1 MMPAQRRNSRKP
13 IWYTGGLP
21 VFPTL
26 GVVRPVESEPQQQS
40 ATLRDYVGVVRG
52 RLRVVVVLT
61 LIGLG
66 LGALLVV
73 RQPPAFESHTQVLV
87 HDTVSESGQQ
97 QSPDMNTEAEIVTSA
112 AVADRAAELLAIPGV
127 GGAELLPHYAV
138 SIPSDASVME
148 ISFRY
153 DDPIIAVRGARI
165 VTTSYLDVR
174 QAQVDAPR
182 AAQVEDLTALLDGPT
197 GLRAKK
203 ADQFDILENCGQ
215 ATSAT
220 CQRAQSNIELLDTQI
235 NATLTR
241 IAALTTAP
249 PVGEVISPA
258 TTAADAATPGWTY
271 LVAGGLIGF
280 LLGLVLAFIL
290 EGLSG
295 RVRDSKEVERDLG
308 TPVLGSV
315 PMFREARGAL
325 VSRDDPSTAAAEA
338 FRMLRSALLYRAQD
352 DVRVLMVTSGGI
364 GDGKS
369 TTAANLAVTL
379 AQADKKVILVSADL
393 RRPSLHE
400 YFDVATDK
408 GLAQA
413 LSNGGHPPVVPTGVE
428 NLALIPS
435 GPPVEASAHLF
446 ETSAFPAM
454 IRTCR
459 EQADFVIVDA
469 PPLAISDPLLM
480 APYMDG
486 VMLVVDASEATRG
499 GLERIRD
506 MLGRI
511 GFKPFGAVLNRQR
524 SAEADYRAGDH
535 YRYQPAGTRP
545 SKS

>member
-1 MMPAQRRNSRKP
+1 
-13 IWYTGGLP
+13 
-21 VFPTL
+21 
-26 GVVRPVESEPQQQS
+26 VESEPQQQS

-52 RLRVVVVLT
+52 RLRVVIIVT

-66 LGALLVV
+66 LGTLLMV
-73 RQPPAFESHTQVLV
+73 RQPPGWESHAQILV
-87 HDTVSESGQQ
+87 HDILTESGQQ
-97 QSPDMNTEAEIVTSA
+97 QSPDMDTEAGIAASA
-112 AVADRAAELLAIPGV
+112 AVADGAAAQLAIPGV
-127 GGAELLPHYAV
+127 DGSALLDHYTV
-138 SIPSDASVME
+138 SIPGDAGNVME

-153 DDPIIAVRGARI
+153 DDPIIAERGAR
-165 VTTSYLDVR
+165 VVSTSYIDARQTQADTARQTQIDDLKTQIGSLSGQLQR
-174 QAQVDAPR
+174 QADIR
-182 AAQVEDLTALLDGPT
+182 ANCDPGSADCLT
-197 GLRAKK
+197 
-203 ADQFDILENCGQ
+203 
-215 ATSAT
+215 
-220 CQRAQSNIELLDTQI
+220 AQSNIDLLQSQI
-235 NATLTR
+235 DAISAR
-241 IAALTTAP
+241 IGALTTAT

-258 TTAADAATPGWTY
+258 TVATNAATPGWTY
-271 LVAGGLIGF
+271 VVAGGLLGF
-280 LLGLVLAFIL
+280 LLGLILAFVL

-315 PMFREARGAL
+315 PMFREAKGSL
-325 VSRDDPSTAAAEA
+325 VSRDDPATAAAES

-352 DVRVLMVTSGGI
+352 DTRVIMVTSGGI

-369 TTAANLAVTL
+369 TMAANLAVTL

-413 LSNGGHPPVVPTGVE
+413 LTNGGHPPVISTGVE

-446 ETSAFPAM
+446 ETNAFPAM

-459 EQADFVIVDA
+459 EQADFVLVDA

-486 VMLVVDASEATRG
+486 VILVVDASQATRG

-511 GFKPFGAVLNRQR
+511 GFTPFGAVLNRQR
-524 SAEADYRAGDH
+524 NTEADYRAGDH
-535 YRYQPAGTRP
+535 YRYQEPTGSGRSRT
-545 SKS
+545 S

>member
-1 MMPAQRRNSRKP
+1 
-13 IWYTGGLP
+13 
-21 VFPTL
+21 
-26 GVVRPVESEPQQQS
+26 VESEPQQQS
-40 ATLRDYVGVVRG
+40 ASLRDYVGVVRG
-52 RLRVVVVLT
+52 RLRVVIIVT

-66 LGALLVV
+66 LGALLMV
-73 RQPPAFESHTQVLV
+73 RQSPGYESHAQVLV
-87 HDTVSESGQQ
+87 HDIVTESGQQ
-97 QSPDMNTEAEIVTSA
+97 QSPDMDTEAGIAASA
-112 AVADRAAELLAIPGV
+112 AVADRAAQQLAIDGLD
-127 GGAELLPHYAV
+127 GAALLEHYTV
-138 SIPSDASVME
+138 SIGDASVMD
-148 ISFRY
+148 ISFTY
-153 DDPIIAVRGARI
+153 DEPVIAERGARV
-165 VTTSYLDVR
+165 VTTSYIDVR
-174 QAQVDAPR
+174 NE
-182 AAQVEDLTALLDGPT
+182 QVEAARSAQIDDLNAQSVALNT
-197 GLRAKK
+197 SQNK
-203 ADQFDILENCGQ
+203 QFETL
-215 ATSAT
+215 AT
-220 CQRAQSNIELLDTQI
+220 CEQGSAACLKAQSNIDVLQG
-235 NATLTR
+235 R
-241 IAALTTAP
+241 IDAISARIIALSTPTD
-249 PVGEVISPA
+249 VGEIISPA
-258 TTAADAATPGWTY
+258 TVATNAATPGWTY
-271 LVAGGLIGF
+271 VVAGGLLGF
-280 LLGLVLAFIL
+280 LLGLILAFIL

-315 PMFREARGAL
+315 PMFREAKGAL
-325 VSRDDPSTAAAEA
+325 VSRDDPATAAAEA
-338 FRMLRSALLYRAQD
+338 FRMLRSALLYRAQED
-352 DVRVLMVTSGGI
+352 TRVIMVTSGGI

-369 TTAANLAVTL
+369 ITAANLAVTL

-413 LSNGGHPPVVPTGVE
+413 LTNGGHPPVIATGVE

-459 EQADFVIVDA
+459 DQADFVIVDA

-486 VMLVVDASEATRG
+486 VMLVVDASQATRG

-511 GFKPFGAVLNRQR
+511 GFTPFGAVINRQR
-524 SAEADYRAGDH
+524 SSESDYRPGDH
-535 YRYQPAGTRP
+535 YRYQAPGTARS

>member
-1 MMPAQRRNSRKP
+1 ME
-13 IWYTGGLP
+13 L
-21 VFPTL
+21 
-26 GVVRPVESEPQQQS
+26 EPQQES

-52 RLRVVVVLT
+52 RLRVVAIVT
-61 LIGLG
+61 LIGLA
-66 LGALLVV
+66 LGILLMV
-73 RQPPAFESHTQVLV
+73 RQATTYGSQAQVLV
-87 HDTVSESGQQ
+87 NDIVTESGQQ
-97 QSPDMNTEAEIVTSA
+97 QPPDLNTEAEIATSA
-112 AVADRAAELLAIPGV
+112 AVADRAAARLAIPGV
-127 GGAELLPHYAV
+127 DG
-138 SIPSDASVME
+138 
-148 ISFRY
+148 
-153 DDPIIAVRGARI
+153 
-165 VTTSYLDVR
+165 
-174 QAQVDAPR
+174 
-182 AAQVEDLTALLDGPT
+182 TALLDHYSISIPSESNVMAITFADEDPAVAQQGAQVVADT
-197 GLRAKK
+197 YLLVRQGQADKTRGDQVDALTTQRESLRTNQQR
-203 ADQFDILENCGQ
+203 QFDILENCAPDSVSSQ
-215 ATSAT
+215 CLAAQQSAAGY
-220 CQRAQSNIELLDTQI
+220 QTQI
-235 NATLTR
+235 DAVNAR
-241 IAALTTAP
+241 IVALSTAN

-258 TTAADAATPGWTY
+258 TVATNATTPGWTFV
-271 LVAGGLIGF
+271 VAGALLGF
-280 LLGLVLAFIL
+280 LLGLILAFVL

-315 PMFREARGAL
+315 PMFRESRGSL
-325 VSRDDPSTAAAEA
+325 VSRHDPATAAAEA

-352 DVRVLMVTSGGI
+352 DTRVIMVTSGGI

-413 LSNGGHPPVVPTGVE
+413 LTNGGHPPVIATGVE

-446 ETSAFPAM
+446 ETNAFPAM

-486 VMLVVDASEATRG
+486 VVLVVDASQATRG

-511 GFKPFGAVLNRQR
+511 GFAPFGAVLNRQR
-524 SAEADYRAGDH
+524 SSESDYRAGDH
-535 YRYQPAGTRP
+535 YRYQAPGSKTP

>member
-1 MMPAQRRNSRKP
+1 M
-13 IWYTGGLP
+13 
-21 VFPTL
+21 
-26 GVVRPVESEPQQQS
+26 RPVDTEPQQQS

-52 RLRVVVVLT
+52 RLRVVVVVT

-66 LGALLVV
+66 LGVLLMV

-87 HDTVSESGQQ
+87 HDIVAESGQV

-112 AVADRAAELLAIPGV
+112 AVADRAADLLALPGV
-127 GGAELLPHYAV
+127 DGAELLGHYVA
-138 SIPSDASVME
+138 SLPGDANVME

-153 DDPIIAVRGARI
+153 DDPTIAERGARI
-165 VTTSYLDVR
+165 VTSSYLEVR
-174 QAQVDAPR
+174 QLQMDQPRIEQVKTLTLQLR
-182 AAQVEDLTALLDGPT
+182 DLRDKQQL
-197 GLRAKK
+197 
-203 ADQFDILENCGQ
+203 QYDILDSCVNGSTACLK
-215 ATSAT
+215 ATQNIQLQKEQISA
-220 CQRAQSNIELLDTQI
+220 L
-235 NATLTR
+235 LTR
-241 IAALTTAP
+241 ITALSTAP

-258 TTAADAATPGWTY
+258 TTATDAATPGWTY
-271 LVAGGLIGF
+271 IVAGGLLGF

-315 PMFREARGAL
+315 PLFREGRGAL

-338 FRMLRSALLYRAQD
+338 FRMLRSALLYRAQE

-369 TTAANLAVTL
+369 TMAANLAVTL

-506 MLGRI
+506 MLARI

>member
-1 MMPAQRRNSRKP
+1 
-13 IWYTGGLP
+13 
-21 VFPTL
+21 
-26 GVVRPVESEPQQQS
+26 VESEPQQQS

-52 RLRVVVVLT
+52 RLRVVIIVT

-66 LGALLVV
+66 LGALLMV
-73 RQPPAFESHTQVLV
+73 RQPPGYESNAQILV
-87 HDTVSESGQQ
+87 HDFVTESGQV
-97 QSPDMNTEAEIVTSA
+97 QSPDMNTEVGIATSVV
-112 AVADRAAELLAIPGV
+112 VADQAAEQLAISGLNGAALLEHYTVSLPG
-127 GGAELLPHYAV
+127 
-138 SIPSDASVME
+138 DANVME
-148 ISFRY
+148 VSFR
-153 DDPIIAVRGARI
+153 DEDPTVAERGARV
-165 VTTSYLDVR
+165 VTSSYLEVR
-174 QAQVDAPR
+174 QKQADAPR
-182 AAQVEDLTALLDGPT
+182 VAQVAELNLQLADLRT
-197 GLRAKK
+197 KQK
-203 ADQFDILENCGQ
+203 AQYD
-215 ATSAT
+215 
-220 CQRAQSNIELLDTQI
+220 LLDTCGAPSSSDCLKAQQNIQLLQEQI
-235 NATLTR
+235 SAILSR
-241 IAALTTAP
+241 IAALTTAS
-249 PVGEVISPA
+249 PVGEPLGPA
-258 TTAADAATPGWTY
+258 TAPTNASTPGWTY
-271 LVAGGLIGF
+271 VVAGGLLGF
-280 LLGLVLAFIL
+280 LLGLILAFIL

-315 PMFREARGAL
+315 PMFREAKGAL
-325 VSRDDPSTAAAEA
+325 VSRDDPATAAAEA
-338 FRMLRSALLYRAQD
+338 FRMLRSALLYRAQED
-352 DVRVLMVTSGGI
+352 TRVLMVTSGAI

-369 TTAANLAVTL
+369 TMAANLAVTL

-400 YFDVATDK
+400 YFDVETDK

-413 LSNGGHPPVVPTGVE
+413 LTNGGHPPVIATGVE

-486 VMLVVDASEATRG
+486 VMLVVDASQATRG

-506 MLGRI
+506 MLARI
-511 GFKPFGAVLNRQR
+511 GFTPFGAVINRQR
-524 SAEADYRAGDH
+524 SSESDYRPGDH
-535 YRYQPAGTRP
+535 YRYQQPGSARA

>member
-1 MMPAQRRNSRKP
+1 M
-13 IWYTGGLP
+13 
-21 VFPTL
+21 
-26 GVVRPVESEPQQQS
+26 ESEPQQQS

-52 RLRVVVVLT
+52 RLRVVIIVT

-66 LGALLVV
+66 LGILLMV
-73 RQPPAFESHTQVLV
+73 RQPPGYESHAQVLV
-87 HDTVSESGQQ
+87 HDIVTESGQQ
-97 QSPDMNTEAEIVTSA
+97 QSPDMDTEAGVAASA
-112 AVADRAAELLAIPGV
+112 AVADRAAQQLAVDGVDGAALL
-127 GGAELLPHYAV
+127 EHYTV
-138 SIPSDASVME
+138 SIGDASVME

-153 DDPIIAVRGARI
+153 DDPVIAERGAR
-165 VTTSYLDVR
+165 VVSTSYLDVR
-174 QAQVDAPR
+174 QEQADDARTAQIT
-182 AAQVEDLTALLDGPT
+182 DLTEQSAVLN
-197 GLRAKK
+197 ASQNK
-203 ADQFDILENCGQ
+203 QFNIL
-215 ATSAT
+215 ATCTPGSAT
-220 CQRAQSNIELLDTQI
+220 CLKAQSNVDILQGRIDAI
-235 NATLTR
+235 SAR
-241 IAALTTAP
+241 IAALSTGTT
-249 PVGEVISPA
+249 VGEVISPA
-258 TTAADAATPGWTY
+258 TVATDASTPGWTFV
-271 LVAGGLIGF
+271 VAGGLLGF
-280 LLGLVLAFIL
+280 LLGLVLAFVL

-315 PMFREARGAL
+315 PMFREAKGAL
-325 VSRDDPSTAAAEA
+325 VSRDDPATAAAEA

-352 DVRVLMVTSGGI
+352 DTRVLMVTSGGI

-369 TTAANLAVTL
+369 TMAANLAVTL

-413 LSNGGHPPVVPTGVE
+413 LTNGGHPPVIATGVE

-459 EQADFVIVDA
+459 DQADFVIVDA

-486 VMLVVDASEATRG
+486 VMLVVDASQATRG

-511 GFKPFGAVLNRQR
+511 GFTPFGAVINRQR
-524 SAEADYRAGDH
+524 SNESDYRPGDH
-535 YRYQPAGTRP
+535 YRYQQPGTARS

>member
-1 MMPAQRRNSRKP
+1 M
-13 IWYTGGLP
+13 
-21 VFPTL
+21 
-26 GVVRPVESEPQQQS
+26 ESEPQQQS

-52 RLRVVVVLT
+52 RLRVVIIVT

-66 LGALLVV
+66 LGALLMV
-73 RQPPAFESHTQVLV
+73 RQAPGYESRAQILV
-87 HDTVSESGQQ
+87 HDFVTESGQV
-97 QSPDMNTEAEIVTSA
+97 QSPDMSTEVGIATSVV
-112 AVADRAAELLAIPGV
+112 VADQAAEQLAIAGLDGAALLEHYTVSLPG
-127 GGAELLPHYAV
+127 
-138 SIPSDASVME
+138 DANVME
-148 ISFRY
+148 VSFR
-153 DDPIIAVRGARI
+153 DEDPTVAERGARV
-165 VTTSYLDVR
+165 VTSSYLEVR
-174 QAQVDAPR
+174 QSQADTPRIAQVNELTR
-182 AAQVEDLTALLDGPT
+182 QLGDL
-197 GLRAKK
+197 RNRQQ
-203 ADQFDILENCGQ
+203 DQYDILDTCDSGSTACLKAQQNIQLLQEQ
-215 ATSAT
+215 ISAIL
-220 CQRAQSNIELLDTQI
+220 S
-235 NATLTR
+235 R
-241 IAALTTAP
+241 IAALSTAS
-249 PVGEVISPA
+249 PVGEPLGPA
-258 TTAADAATPGWTY
+258 TAPTNAATPGWTY
-271 LVAGGLIGF
+271 VVAGGLLGF
-280 LLGLVLAFIL
+280 LLGLILAFVL

-315 PMFREARGAL
+315 PMFREAKGAL
-325 VSRDDPSTAAAEA
+325 VSRDDPATAAAEA
-338 FRMLRSALLYRAQD
+338 FRMLRSALLYRAQED
-352 DVRVLMVTSGGI
+352 TRVIMVTSGGI

-369 TTAANLAVTL
+369 ITAANLAVTL

-413 LSNGGHPPVVPTGVE
+413 LTNGGHPPVIATGVE

-459 EQADFVIVDA
+459 DQADFVIVDA

-486 VMLVVDASEATRG
+486 VMLVVDASQATRG

-511 GFKPFGAVLNRQR
+511 GFTPFGAVINRQR
-524 SAEADYRAGDH
+524 SSESDYRPGDH
-535 YRYQPAGTRP
+535 YRYQAPGTARS

>member
-1 MMPAQRRNSRKP
+1 VA
-13 IWYTGGLP
+13 
-21 VFPTL
+21 
-26 GVVRPVESEPQQQS
+26 
-40 ATLRDYVGVVRG
+40 RG
-52 RLRVVVVLT
+52 RLRVVAIVT

-66 LGALLVV
+66 LGILMMV
-73 RQPPAFESHTQVLV
+73 RQPAAYTSTAQVLV
-87 HDTVSESGQQ
+87 NDIVTESGQQ
-97 QSPDMNTEAEIVTSA
+97 QSPDLSTEAEIATSA
-112 AVADRAAELLAIPGV
+112 AVADGAADQLAIPGV
-127 GGAELLPHYAV
+127 DGTELLDHYAV
-138 SIPSDASVME
+138 SIPADANVMM
-148 ISFRY
+148 
-153 DDPIIAVRGARI
+153 IAFTDGDQVVAQRGAQ
-165 VTTSYLDVR
+165 VVASTYLDVR
-174 QAQVDAPR
+174 QAQADDARSAQVDVL
-182 AAQVEDLTALLDGPT
+182 AAQRSTLRTNLQDQFQTLATCIPKSADCLDAQANVQALTAQIDAVNSRIVALST
-197 GLRAKK
+197 ATVV
-203 ADQFDILENCGQ
+203 GQ
-215 ATSAT
+215 
-220 CQRAQSNIELLDTQI
+220 I
-235 NATLTR
+235 
-241 IAALTTAP
+241 
-249 PVGEVISPA
+249 ISPA
-258 TTAADAATPGWTY
+258 TAAKDATTPGWTFV
-271 LVAGGLIGF
+271 VAGGLLGF
-280 LLGLVLAFIL
+280 LLGLILAFVL

-315 PMFREARGAL
+315 PVIRDGKGSL
-325 VSRDDPSTAAAEA
+325 VSRDDPANAGAEA

-352 DVRVLMVTSGGI
+352 DTRVIMVTSGGI

-413 LSNGGHPPVVPTGVE
+413 LSNGGHPPVIATGVE

-446 ETSAFPAM
+446 ETSAFSAM

-486 VMLVVDASEATRG
+486 VMLVVDASQATRG
-499 GLERIRD
+499 GLEKIRD

-511 GFKPFGAVLNRQR
+511 GFTPFGAVLNRQR
-524 SAEADYRAGDH
+524 SSESDYRAGDH
-535 YRYQPAGTRP
+535 YRYQPTGS

>member
-1 MMPAQRRNSRKP
+1 
-13 IWYTGGLP
+13 
-21 VFPTL
+21 
-26 GVVRPVESEPQQQS
+26 VESEPQQQS

-52 RLRVVVVLT
+52 RLRVVIIVT

-66 LGALLVV
+66 LGALLMV
-73 RQPPAFESHTQVLV
+73 RQPPGYESHSQILV
-87 HDTVSESGQQ
+87 HDIVTESGQLET
-97 QSPDMNTEAEIVTSA
+97 PDMNTEAGIAASA
-112 AVADRAAELLAIPGV
+112 AVADPAAQQLAIEGLDGAALLDHYTVDLPG
-127 GGAELLPHYAV
+127 E
-138 SIPSDASVME
+138 SSVME
-148 ISFRY
+148 ISFTY
-153 DDPIIAVRGARI
+153 DDPVIAERGARVVTSTYIAVRNQQIDDARNAKI
-165 VTTSYLDVR
+165 ENLNEQSAALNTTQNKQFQILANNDVGSAAYR
-174 QAQVDAPR
+174 KAQANI
-182 AAQVEDLTALLDGPT
+182 
-197 GLRAKK
+197 
-203 ADQFDILENCGQ
+203 DILQGRID
-215 ATSAT
+215 AISAKV
-220 CQRAQSNIELLDTQI
+220 
-235 NATLTR
+235 
-241 IAALTTAP
+241 IALSTVAD
-249 PVGEVISPA
+249 VGEVISPA
-258 TTAADAATPGWTY
+258 TVAADAATPGWTY
-271 LVAGGLIGF
+271 LVAGGLLGF
-280 LLGLVLAFIL
+280 LLGLVLAFVL

-315 PMFREARGAL
+315 PMFREAKGAL
-325 VSRDDPSTAAAEA
+325 VSRDDPATAAAEA

-352 DVRVLMVTSGGI
+352 DTRVIMVTSGGI

-369 TTAANLAVTL
+369 ITAANLAITL

-413 LSNGGHPPVVPTGVE
+413 LTNGGHPPVIATGVE

-446 ETSAFPAM
+446 ETNAFPAM

-486 VMLVVDASEATRG
+486 VMLVVDAGQATRG

-524 SAEADYRAGDH
+524 SSESDYRPGDH
-535 YRYQPAGTRP
+535 YRYQAPGTARS

>member
-1 MMPAQRRNSRKP
+1 M
-13 IWYTGGLP
+13 
-21 VFPTL
+21 
-26 GVVRPVESEPQQQS
+26 ESEPQQQS

-52 RLRVVVVLT
+52 RLRVVITVT

-66 LGALLVV
+66 LGVLLMV
-73 RQPPAFESHTQVLV
+73 RQPPGYESHTQVLV
-87 HDTVSESGQQ
+87 HDIITESGQQ
-97 QSPDMNTEAEIVTSA
+97 QSPDMDTEAGIAASA
-112 AVADRAAELLAIPGV
+112 AVADRAAQQLAIDGLD
-127 GGAELLPHYAV
+127 GAALLEHYTV
-138 SIPSDASVME
+138 SIGDASVMD

-153 DDPIIAVRGARI
+153 DDPTVAERGARV
-165 VTTSYLDVR
+165 VTSSYLEVR
-174 QAQVDAPR
+174 QEQADAPR
-182 AAQVEDLTALLDGPT
+182 DARVEDLNAQLDGPT

-203 ADQFDILENCGQ
+203 AAQFDILEGCGDNLNAANCLK
-215 ATSAT
+215 
-220 CQRAQSNIELLDTQI
+220 AQSNIDLLDAQI
-235 NATLTR
+235 NAILAQ
-241 IAALTTAP
+241 IASLSTANT
-249 PVGEVISPA
+249 VGEIISPA
-258 TTAADAATPGWTY
+258 TVATNAATPGWTY
-271 LVAGGLIGF
+271 VVAGGLLGF
-280 LLGLVLAFIL
+280 LLGLILAFIL

-315 PMFREARGAL
+315 PMFREAKGAL
-325 VSRDDPSTAAAEA
+325 VSRDDPATAAAEA
-338 FRMLRSALLYRAQD
+338 FRMLRSALLYRAQED
-352 DVRVLMVTSGGI
+352 TRVIMVTSGGI

-369 TTAANLAVTL
+369 ITAANLAVTL

-408 GLAQA
+408 GLAQS
-413 LSNGGHPPVVPTGVE
+413 LTNGGHPPVIATGVE

-459 EQADFVIVDA
+459 DQADFVIVDA

-486 VMLVVDASEATRG
+486 VMLVVDASQATRG

-511 GFKPFGAVLNRQR
+511 GFTPFGAVINRQR
-524 SAEADYRAGDH
+524 SSESDYRPGDH
-535 YRYQPAGTRP
+535 YRYQAPSTARS